1 MKTSIFLI
9 IKIELLKFLKRSDWV
24 SIIGFVCI
32 GFIFALNMRG
42 EGYRGVEDQNALF
55 WVVTQLLTTTTLFI
69 GPVIMAFVGTQML
82 SSEIDNKSILL
93 FSSRIQNR
101 AKMYIGKS
109 IALVIVSLLFFL
121 LSVGIL
127 SAIYF
132 LFTDKDSAYVSG
144 TFFGNN
150 VPELFLILI
159 MNYVFTFLFIPQL
172 ALFLG
177 AWLKPLVTIIAV
189 FGITLVCTNTGT
201 LDGVKY
207 FNPMYYMVRMSNDV
221 VSTTEAVAV
230 KASESVFCIC
240 MQLILCI
247 MLCLLFALV
256 GAKRMRER
264 DL

>member
-1 MKTSIFLI
+1 MRLI
-9 IKIELLKFLKRSDWV
+9 IKVFYFSVPESGTGQRCISEKYCISNCQFIVFFIERRY
-24 SIIGFVCI
+24 FV
-32 GFIFALNMRG
+32 R
-42 EGYRGVEDQNALF
+42 Y
-55 WVVTQLLTTTTLFI
+55 
-69 GPVIMAFVGTQML
+69 
-82 SSEIDNKSILL
+82 L
-93 FSSRIQNR
+93 FSLYRQRLGLCFGN
-101 AKMYIGKS
+101 
-109 IALVIVSLLFFL
+109 
-121 LSVGIL
+121 
-127 SAIYF
+127 
-132 LFTDKDSAYVSG
+132 
-144 TFFGNN
+144 FFGNN